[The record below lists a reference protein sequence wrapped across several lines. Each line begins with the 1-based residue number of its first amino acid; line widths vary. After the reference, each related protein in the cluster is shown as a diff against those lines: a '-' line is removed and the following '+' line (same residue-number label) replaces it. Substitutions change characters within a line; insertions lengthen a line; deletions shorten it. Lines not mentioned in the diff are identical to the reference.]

1 MTFKLLSRWTHIGL
15 LFFVTASF
23 AQQAPIDVTEQ
34 TIKLGPM
41 QEQELQFGFAA
52 GDKILFQ
59 FKEINDKELKEIE
72 VIEYPNTPKFSDYK
86 TTQIDTKT
94 IQVVKQGVYL
104 FKFKN
109 GAILGRICKI
119 KIQRVPASEA
129 TISFNTA
136 VSWEDKQETTYN
148 TYTKEVLAGYDTTYT
163 RKTQKVVVKSEQRE
177 ELVFDKPQR
186 VHSSANTNGNKA
198 SLSFTLPKNIITPYK
213 TTKVVSWAYW
223 VGVGNEANE
232 AWKQNSKIIVSI
244 AKGAAAYFTTPLG
257 ALAAGVVT
265 DLAIPKMGEDVY
277 YAVADKTNRD
287 LFMAGQPNRVID
299 QGKGVAGFRKFSD
312 PALCQGAYYV
322 LLSND
327 NLVQGVDASVKVIA
341 IVETTTYED
350 KVITETNLTPR
361 YEKKTFSEP
370 VIKTVRMPVTG
381 K

>member
-1 MTFKLLSRWTHIGL
+1 
-15 LFFVTASF
+15 
-23 AQQAPIDVTEQ
+23 
-34 TIKLGPM
+34 M

-52 GDKILFQ
+52 GDKMVFH
-59 FKEINDKELKEIE
+59 FKEINGKEIKEIE
-72 VIEYPNTPKFSDYK
+72 IVEYPATSKFSDYK
-86 TTQIDTKT
+86 TTQVDSKT

-104 FKFKN
+104 FRFKN
-109 GAILGRICKI
+109 GAITGRICKI
-119 KIQRVPASEA
+119 NIQRIPAGEA
-129 TISFNTA
+129 TVNFNTA
-136 VSWEDKQETTYN
+136 VSWEEKQETTYN
-148 TYTKEVLAGYDTTYT
+148 TYIKEVPAGYDTTYT
-163 RKTQKVVVKSEQRE
+163 RKTKKVVVKSEQRE

-198 SLSFTLPKNIITPYK
+198 SLPFTLPKNGTTPYK

-287 LFMAGQPNRVID
+287 LFMAGQPPRVID

-312 PALCQGAYYV
+312 PALCQGAYYI

-350 KVITETNLTPR
+350 KVVTEMTLTPR

-370 VIKTVRMPVTG
+370 VIKTVRIPVTG

>member
-1 MTFKLLSRWTHIGL
+1 
-15 LFFVTASF
+15 
-23 AQQAPIDVTEQ
+23 
-34 TIKLGPM
+34 M

-52 GDKILFQ
+52 GDKMVFQ
-59 FKEINDKELKEIE
+59 FKEINGKELKEIE
-72 VIEYPNTPKFSDYK
+72 IVEYPTTSKFSDYK
-86 TTQIDTKT
+86 TTQVDSKT
-94 IQVVKQGVYL
+94 IQVVKQGVY
-104 FKFKN
+104 FFRFKN
-109 GAILGRICKI
+109 GALTGRICKI
-119 KIQRVPASEA
+119 NIRRIPAGEA
-129 TISFNTA
+129 TVNFNTA
-136 VSWEDKQETTYN
+136 VSWEDKQEITYN
-148 TYTKEVLAGYDTTYT
+148 TYTKDVPAGYDTTYT
-163 RKTQKVVVKSEQRE
+163 RKTKKVMVKSEQRE

-198 SLSFTLPKNIITPYK
+198 SLSFTLPKNGITPYK

-287 LFMAGQPNRVID
+287 LFMAGQPHRVID

-312 PALCQGAYYV
+312 PALCQGAYYI

-341 IVETTTYED
+341 IVETMTYED
-350 KVITETNLTPR
+350 KVITETTLTPR

>member
-1 MTFKLLSRWTHIGL
+1 MTFKLLRRWAHIGL
-15 LFFVTASF
+15 FFFTTTAF

-34 TIKLGPM
+34 TIKIGPM

-72 VIEYPNTPKFSDYK
+72 IVEYPTTSKFSDYK

-129 TISFNTA
+129 TVNFNTA

-163 RKTQKVVVKSEQRE
+163 RKTKKVVEKSEQRE

-198 SLSFTLPKNIITPYK
+198 SLSFTLPKNVITPYK

-277 YAVADKTNRD
+277 YAVADKANRD
-287 LFMAGQPNRVID
+287 LFMAGQPHRVID

-312 PALCQGAYYV
+312 PALSQGAYYI

-350 KVITETNLTPR
+350 KVITETTLTPR

>member
-1 MTFKLLSRWTHIGL
+1 MTFKLLRRWAHIGL
-15 LFFVTASF
+15 FFFTTTAF

-198 SLSFTLPKNIITPYK
+198 SLSFTLPKNVITPYK

-232 AWKQNSKIIVSI
+232 AWKQNSKIIVNI

-327 NLVQGVDASVKVIA
+327 NLIQGVDASVKVIA